1 MDTCVTESASMA
13 SLLLWAEV
21 LSVMLF
27 IPFLLG
33 IAVGIVWAVRIRKYK
48 GPGIKIMYETD
59 IDSVR
64 IREK

>member
-21 LSVMLF
+21 LSVLLF

-33 IAVGIVWAVRIRKYK
+33 LMLGVFWSLKIRKYK
-48 GPGIKIMYETD
+48 GPGIKVMYETD
-59 IDSVR
+59 IDSVKV
-64 IREK
+64 EE

>member
-1 MDTCVTESASMA
+1 MA

-64 IREK
+64 ME